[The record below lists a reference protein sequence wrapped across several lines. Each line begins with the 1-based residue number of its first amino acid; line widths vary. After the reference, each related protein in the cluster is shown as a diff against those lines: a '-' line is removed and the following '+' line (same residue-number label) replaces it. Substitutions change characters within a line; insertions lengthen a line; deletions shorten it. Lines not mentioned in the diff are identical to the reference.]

1 MPTRVAMVFTVNS
14 IADMK
19 NTTQRIRCF
28 VAIEIPSTIRDKL
41 AQIQDILRN
50 HIRHALWVNPKNF
63 HLTLKFLGEVERT
76 QLDTVEAAV
85 QKVAMNH
92 SPFSMRVGGIGA
104 FPNLT
109 RPRVV
114 WCGVKVG
121 AAEISELAQ
130 EINLELDRC
139 GYPRDERISN
149 PHLTIA
155 RIKERMDLRPFTDTF
170 HQYESIDG
178 ASMTVH
184 EISLVR
190 SQLQLTGAVYTRLKS
205 CRLNTEA

>member
-1 MPTRVAMVFTVNS
+1 MMFTVNS

-19 NTTQRIRCF
+19 NTAQRIRCF
-28 VAIEIPSTIRDKL
+28 AAIEIPSTIRDKL
-41 AQIQDILRN
+41 AQIQDIFRN
-50 HIRHALWVNPKNF
+50 HIRHASWVNPKNF

-76 QLDTVEAAV
+76 QLDTVEAAIRRA
-85 QKVAMNH
+85 AMNH

-104 FPNLT
+104 FPSLK

-121 AAEISELAQ
+121 ATEISELTQ
-130 EINLELDRC
+130 DINLELDRC
-139 GYPRDERISN
+139 GYPRDERAAN
-149 PHLTIA
+149 PHLTLA
-155 RIKERMDLRPFTDTF
+155 RIKERMDLRPFTGTL
-170 HQYESIDG
+170 HQYERIDG

-190 SQLQLTGAVYTRLKS
+190 SQLQMTGAVYTRLRS
-205 CRLNTEA
+205 CRLNTEAL

>member
-1 MPTRVAMVFTVNS
+1 
-14 IADMK
+14 MK
-19 NTTQRIRCF
+19 NTTRRIRCF

-41 AQIQDILRN
+41 AQIQDILRK
-50 HIRHALWVNPKNF
+50 HIRHASWVNPKNF
-63 HLTLKFLGEVERT
+63 HLTLKFLGEVEHT
-76 QLDTVEAAV
+76 QLDTVEVAIRR
-85 QKVAMNH
+85 VAMDH
-92 SPFSMRVGGIGA
+92 FPFSVRFGGIGA

-121 AAEISELAQ
+121 AAEICEFAQ
-130 EINLELDRC
+130 KINVELDRC
-139 GYPRDERISN
+139 GYPRDERAAS

-155 RIKERMDLRPFTDTF
+155 RIKERIDLRPFTDTF
-170 HQYESIDG
+170 HEYEEIDG

-184 EISLVR
+184 EITLVR

>member
-1 MPTRVAMVFTVNS
+1 MPNCGIGDYYFLSVR
-14 IADMK
+14 DMK
-19 NTTQRIRCF
+19 NTAQRIRCF
-28 VAIEIPSTIRDKL
+28 VAIEIPCAIQDRL
-41 AQIQDILRN
+41 AQIQDALRKR
-50 HIRHALWVNPKNF
+50 IRQASWVNPKNF
-63 HLTLKFLGEVERT
+63 HLTLKFLGEVEHT
-76 QLDTVEAAV
+76 QLDTVEAAIR
-85 QKVAMNH
+85 QVAMNH
-92 SPFSMRVGGIGA
+92 SPFSMQVGGIGA

-139 GYPRDERISN
+139 GYPRDERTSN

-170 HQYESIDG
+170 HQYEKIDG

-184 EISLVR
+184 EIILVR
-190 SQLQLTGAVYTRLKS
+190 SQLHLKGAVYTPLKS
-205 CRLNTEA
+205 CKLNTEA

>member
-1 MPTRVAMVFTVNS
+1 MMFTVNS

-19 NTTQRIRCF
+19 NATQRIRCF

-41 AQIQDILRN
+41 AQIQDIFRK
-50 HIRHALWVNPKNF
+50 HIRHASWVNPKNF
-63 HLTLKFLGEVERT
+63 HLTLKFLGEVEHT

-85 QKVAMNH
+85 RKVAMNH

-104 FPNLT
+104 FPSLK
-109 RPRVV
+109 RPSVI

-139 GYPRDERISN
+139 GYPRDERTSN

-170 HQYESIDG
+170 HQYERIDG

>member
-1 MPTRVAMVFTVNS
+1 MPNCGIGDYYFLSVR
-14 IADMK
+14 DMK
-19 NTTQRIRCF
+19 NTAQRIRCF
-28 VAIEIPSTIRDKL
+28 VAIEIPCAIQDRL
-41 AQIQDILRN
+41 AQIQDALRKR
-50 HIRHALWVNPKNF
+50 IRQASWVNPKNF
-63 HLTLKFLGEVERT
+63 HLTLKFLGEVEHT
-76 QLDTVEAAV
+76 QLDTVEAAIR
-85 QKVAMNH
+85 QVAMNH
-92 SPFSMRVGGIGA
+92 SPFSMQVGGIGA

-139 GYPRDERISN
+139 GYPRDERTSN

-170 HQYESIDG
+170 HQYEKIDG

-184 EISLVR
+184 EITLVR
-190 SQLQLTGAVYTRLKS
+190 SQLHLKGVVYTPLKS
-205 CRLNTEA
+205 CKLNTEA